1 MASENLPQGSTRHRL
16 SQSISSR
23 VFPMAFVLS
32 LLMALVLV
40 SYGPGGSLGCD
51 LSQNHVL
58 SGRKNLRLLGQ
69 MRRLSPRLCLQDRKD
84 FAFPQEMVEGG
95 QLQEAQAIS
104 VLHEMLQ
111 QSFNLFHTE
120 RSSAAWD
127 TTLLEQLRTGLH
139 QQLDDLDACLGQVM
153 GEEDSALG
161 RTGPTLAVKRYFQG
175 VHVYLKEK
183 EYGDCA
189 WETVRVEIMRS
200 LSSSVS
206 LQERSYSLLRFQQGR
221 SLEVCQNLLWQ
232 LPSTPQHC
240 LEFRMDFQMPEEMK
254 QAQQFRKED
263 AVLVMYEML
272 QHIFNILTRDFS
284 STGWSDAIIEHLR
297 EELYG
302 QMNRLEP
309 IQKEI
314 MQKQTSTMGD
324 TTDLHLRK
332 YYFNLGQYLKSKE
345 HNSQYSHRFRCAS
358 LSAQS
363 PPTVPQR
370 IILATSASK
379 VDMDALEVPLHGQG
393 GARPSQGRV
402 FLSRHLPQ
410 AAFQVIQLLMES
422 SAELLQ
428 EGGVQG
434 SRGTLCVEEV
444 EALLEYLV
452 EHRDGLGLLELAATH
467 LLLRESEV
475 FPVPQTG
482 KREIAFI

>member
-1 MASENLPQGSTRHRL
+1 MTYRCLLQM
-16 SQSISSR
+16 
-23 VFPMAFVLS
+23 VFL
-32 LLMALVLV
+32 
-40 SYGPGGSLGCD
+40 
-51 LSQNHVL
+51 
-58 SGRKNLRLLGQ
+58 
-69 MRRLSPRLCLQDRKD
+69 LCL
-84 FAFPQEMVEGG
+84 
-95 QLQEAQAIS
+95 S
-104 VLHEMLQ
+104 
-111 QSFNLFHTE
+111 
-120 RSSAAWD
+120 
-127 TTLLEQLRTGLH
+127 TT
-139 QQLDDLDACLGQVM
+139 
-153 GEEDSALG
+153 AL
-161 RTGPTLAVKRYFQG
+161 
-175 VHVYLKEK
+175 
-183 EYGDCA
+183 C
-189 WETVRVEIMRS
+189 
-200 LSSSVS
+200 
-206 LQERSYSLLRFQQGR
+206 RSYSLLRFQQGR

-379 VDMDALEVPLHGQG
+379 LYVYLDAVSIGVLKNRSGDVMSNDGNSIVITQKDFDSQDENAFR
-393 GARPSQGRV
+393 AR
-402 FLSRHLPQ
+402 LQ
-410 AAFQVIQLLMES
+410 A
-422 SAELLQ
+422 
-428 EGGVQG
+428 
-434 SRGTLCVEEV
+434 R
-444 EALLEYLV
+444 
-452 EHRDGLGLLELAATH
+452 
-467 LLLRESEV
+467 
-475 FPVPQTG
+475 
-482 KREIAFI
+482 